1 MSSFEFVSVLVSVIV
16 GLAITNLLTG
26 LGRAIHHRKQARLWW
41 VHIVWTGSIFLFLT
55 LHWWGLFSMRNE
67 TSWSYWVFLYILVHS
82 VLLFLLTVL
91 LYPPDAIGRPEQREV
106 FETNRSWFLGAF
118 ALSLLAD
125 IGTSALQ
132 GGLWTP
138 RYYLPLVLHLVV
150 IAGIGAI
157 FPAPRYQQLLAVYI
171 FGGLLGWGVI
181 VRKVL
186 LP

>member
-1 MSSFEFVSVLVSVIV
+1 MSSFEFISVLVSVIV

-26 LGRAIHHRKQARLWW
+26 LGRAIHNRKQARLWW
-41 VHIVWTGSIFLFLT
+41 VHIAWTGSIFLYLT

-91 LYPPDAIGRPEQREV
+91 LYPPDPTRAPEQREV

-132 GGLWTP
+132 GKLWTP
-138 RYYLPLVLHLVV
+138 WFYLPVALHFVV
-150 IAGIGAI
+150 IAVIGAI
-157 FPAPRYQQLLAVYI
+157 LPAPRYQQLLAGYI
-171 FGGLLGWGVI
+171 FVGLLGCGVI
-181 VRKVL
+181 IRRVL
-186 LP
+186 TL